1 MPDQA
6 GVFLL
11 NTRELERIWVALQKD
26 ANKVLDRDLTFQ
38 YTEEQIAS
46 VLSYLKFS
54 SLFLCF

>member
-1 MPDQA
+1 MPEQA

-11 NTRELERIWVALQKD
+11 NIRELERIWVALQKD

-46 VLSYLKFS
+46 F
-54 SLFLCF
+54 